1 VHVLGAGQRLVQ
13 LLRRLNLGERHD
25 GDRTARARVKIE
37 VIFAAAARAGGPAS
51 HDGARP
57 AAMSGP
63 EAALPGGDG
72 GDAAMA
78 EPDVAVPSAA
88 AGDAAGAAAA
98 SDGAGVADA
107 GALAAPP
114 ADGGAGEQPSGE
126 HQPAAKPAEP
136 AAEPAAGGAGGEGG
150 AAGGD
155 GAARCV
161 ACAASAA
168 SAVASHALTPHA
180 LAAQRSA
187 AAARARSAA
196 RTPRHRAP
204 AGALALAARP
214 LMTAISAASTRPGGH
229 ASSHASHAPFAQPLG
244 VTCARLERARTKLA
258 SCPDDLEAWEAVLAE
273 ARTRPLAEAR
283 QLYDSVRPPRL
294 QQRSCALRGCT
305 QLLRRGISGRCA

>member
-25 GDRTARARVKIE
+25 GDRTARARVKK

-126 HQPAAKPAEP
+126 HQAAAEPAEP

-161 ACAASAA
+161 ACF
-168 SAVASHALTPHA
+168 
-180 LAAQRSA
+180 AQRAWA
-187 AAARARSAA
+187 AE
-196 RTPRHRAP
+196 PH
-204 AGALALAARP
+204 
-214 LMTAISAASTRPGGH
+214 TR
-229 ASSHASHAPFAQPLG
+229 
-244 VTCARLERARTKLA
+244 
-258 SCPDDLEAWEAVLAE
+258 
-273 ARTRPLAEAR
+273 
-283 QLYDSVRPPRL
+283 
-294 QQRSCALRGCT
+294 
-305 QLLRRGISGRCA
+305 